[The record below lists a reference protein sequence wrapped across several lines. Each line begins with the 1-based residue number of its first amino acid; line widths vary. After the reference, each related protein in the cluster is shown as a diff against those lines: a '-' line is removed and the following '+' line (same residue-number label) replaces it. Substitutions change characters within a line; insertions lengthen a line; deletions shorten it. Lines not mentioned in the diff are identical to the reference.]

1 MPAPTPSC
9 PPAPPC
15 HVEPSTL
22 PRLWGHWP
30 CHQDVRQ
37 APADAQTVRKKSIL
51 GDHLHTPTHL
61 LCKLR
66 PRKAGQLVLRPG
78 TTRSRNFQISFSPLI
93 FPPWEGGRGQETQ
106 GAPQRGWGCGAD
118 GIWGLRHEYSITRPT
133 LPPHSW
139 ARGRR
144 AQAHAGPLT
153 SKQEPFLHSPDPL
166 NPSLFSF

>member
-1 MPAPTPSC
+1 MGSWGCNASESMPAPTPSC

-15 HVEPSTL
+15 HVEPPTL

-93 FPPWEGGRGQETQ
+93 FPPWEGGRGQETHRREV
-106 GAPQRGWGCGAD
+106 GAVERMASGGSGMSTASRGPLS
-118 GIWGLRHEYSITRPT
+118 LRT
-133 LPPHSW
+133 
-139 ARGRR
+139 
-144 AQAHAGPLT
+144 AGPEAA
-153 SKQEPFLHSPDPL
+153 EPKHMQGP
-166 NPSLFSF
+166 